1 MIDYLPLIVA
11 AISLIGSSVAFILSS
26 QERKANQAL
35 KQASAAHKLG
45 ESYKGLIESLET
57 RVDNLEQE
65 IIDQKK
71 LRRAAEKEVE
81 QLSKRVTALELENSQ
96 LIAENKLLRDLLD

>member
-11 AISLIGSSVAFILSS
+11 AISLIGSAVAFILSS